1 VSDRLKAEIGKDLTG
16 HTVPQIEE
24 VLLKME

>member
-1 VSDRLKAEIGKDLTG
+1 VSDRLKAEIDKNLTG

-24 VLLKME
+24 ALLQAE